1 VVVVMANIS
10 FADPKSISLG
20 IAEAFS
26 KQRYGGHG
34 LQPVPGR

>member
-10 FADPKSISLG
+10 FADPKSIALG
-20 IAEAFS
+20 IAEAFA
-26 KQRYGGHG
+26 KQRDGGLG